1 MLQIGSVL
9 DGKYE
14 IQREVG
20 HGGMS
25 VVYQAVNVR
34 ANKIW
39 AVKEVRKDG
48 GNDNEVVSQ
57 GLIAETEM
65 LKKLNHPHLPSIID
79 VIDTDDSFI
88 IVMDYIE
95 GRNLQYLLDHKG
107 AQDPELIIGWAKQ
120 LCDVLGYLHSRK
132 PPIIYRDMKPANVM
146 LKPDGQVMLIDFGTA
161 REFKVHSQRD
171 TTWLGTRGYA
181 APEQFGGHGQTD
193 ARTDIYNLGATMYHL
208 LTGYSPADTQYV
220 IKLPG
225 ELRPELKGT
234 GIEKIVAKCCQPEPK
249 DRYQNCAE
257 LMYALN
263 HVHEGEDEPIRK
275 RNRRWYSFWACVAV
289 ALIGA
294 FGMIGFRVAETGASN
309 GSYSTYISQ
318 AQNSSNLTDK
328 VRYYKKAIDLKP
340 GTAEAYSD
348 MLSDFFSDGEIS
360 SDEKSG
366 IETCLNSTSSA
377 RTGNNSNLVF
387 FQTHNVKDYAQFE
400 YTLGQDYYKG
410 YAGGKT
416 DAYNAFGSALDS
428 GGLDLDS
435 KFVNVAASL
444 QKLTEYDVKFSSA
457 SSGRSWAD
465 GDTGGGITYRDF
477 WDELADYVMNPDT
490 IVDKSGGDGI
500 AAAVCR
506 ETARQ
511 ITTNY
516 EKLKAAGV
524 AFKDMQVSM
533 ENADTYLSRFF
544 SVKPYSETTYT
555 GSDDENKNVIINA
568 AQAVDAAQNHLT
580 ELDSSYA
587 LQHSRSE
594 DNVGTSAAE

>member
-14 IQREVG
+14 ILREVG

-25 VVYQAVNVR
+25 VVYQAINVR

-65 LKKLNHPHLPSIID
+65 LKMLNHPNVVSIVD
-79 VIDTDDSFI
+79 VIDTEDSFI
-88 IVMDYIE
+88 IVMDYIQ
-95 GRNLQYLLDHKG
+95 GRSLQYYLEHKG
-107 AQDPELIIGWAKQ
+107 AQNPELVIDWAKQ

-146 LKPDGQVMLIDFGTA
+146 LQPDGKVVLIDFGTA
-161 REFKVHSQRD
+161 RTYKIHSQGD

-181 APEQFGGHGQTD
+181 APEQFGGRGQTD

-208 LTGYSPADTQYV
+208 LTGYSPADTQFV
-220 IKLPG
+220 IKPLG
-225 ELRPELKGT
+225 ELRPELTGT

-257 LMYALN
+257 LLYALN
-263 HVHEGEDEPIRK
+263 HVHEGEEIEIRR

-289 ALIGA
+289 ALVGA
-294 FGMIGFRVAETGASN
+294 VGMIGFHVAETNAEN
-309 GSYSTYISQ
+309 GSYNTYISQ
-318 AQNSSNLTDK
+318 AQNSSSVADK
-328 VRYYKKAIDLKP
+328 VGYYKKAIDLKP
-340 GTAEAYSD
+340 STADAYND
-348 MLSDFFSDGEIS
+348 MLADFFSDGEIS
-360 SDEKSG
+360 SEEKSG

-387 FQTHNVKDYAQFE
+387 FQTHNVRDYATFE
-400 YTLGQDYYKG
+400 YNLGQDYYKG
-410 YAGGKT
+410 YAGGKN
-416 DAYNAFGSALDS
+416 DAYNAFGNALDS
-428 GGLDLDS
+428 GGLDS
-435 KFVNVAASL
+435 SFVNIATSL
-444 QKLTEYDVKFSSA
+444 QKLTEYDVKLSSA
-457 SSGRSWAD
+457 NSGRSWTD
-465 GDTGGGITYRDF
+465 GDTGGGVTYKDF
-477 WDELADYVMNPDT
+477 WDELAEYVMYPDT
-490 IVDKSGGDGI
+490 IIDKSGGDGI
-500 AAAVCR
+500 AAAIYR

-524 AFKDMQVSM
+524 DFKDMQASM

-544 SVKPYSETTYT
+544 SAKPYNESTYT
-555 GSDDENKNVIINA
+555 GNDGDDKNVIINA
-568 AQAVDAAQNHLT
+568 AAAVEAAQNHLS

-587 LQHSRSE
+587 LQHSQ
-594 DNVGTSAAE
+594 SADSADTAATE